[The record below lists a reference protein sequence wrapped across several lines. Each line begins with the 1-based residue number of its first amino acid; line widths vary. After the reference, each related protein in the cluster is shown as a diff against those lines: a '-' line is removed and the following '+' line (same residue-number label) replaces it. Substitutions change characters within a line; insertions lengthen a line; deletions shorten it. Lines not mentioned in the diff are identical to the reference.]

1 MPEQIMTQP
10 ITQIISPDLK
20 FVKDIIASGG
30 ESLKKCYQCS
40 TCTVVCNVTPDDKP
54 FPRKEMMYA
63 QWGMKDKLISNP
75 DIWLCHQCSDC
86 TAYCPRGAKPGE
98 VLGAIRKMAIANYS
112 VPGALAKMVGNSKY
126 LLMLFA
132 VPIVIFFAIIASLGN
147 LSLSSI
153 PRGEDG
159 GIVYSKFIPV
169 PAIDTVFIAA
179 ATFAA
184 ISFVLGIKKYWADM
198 SAGISV
204 QGNLMESIKATIT
217 EILAHKRF
225 EKCNVTKDRKTA
237 HLLVFYAFAG
247 LAITTTWAI
256 VYLYGF
262 HYDSPYPLYDPL
274 KLLGNASALA
284 LLYGI
289 TLVTGNRLK
298 NAEKAG
304 KGSYF
309 DWLFIAVIYAIV
321 VTGILSELLRL
332 ANIAILAYP
341 TYFAHLVFVFFLFAY
356 APFSKMAHMVYRATA
371 MVFARHTKR
380 D

>member
-1 MPEQIMTQP
+1 MAEQV
-10 ITQIISPDLK
+10 ISPDLR
-20 FVKDIIASGG
+20 FVKDILASGG
-30 ESLKKCYQCS
+30 EDLKKCYQCS
-40 TCTVVCNVTPDDKP
+40 TCTVVCNVTPDNKP

-63 QWGMKDKLISNP
+63 QWGIKDKLISNP

-86 TAYCPRGAKPGE
+86 TANCPRGAKPGE
-98 VLGAIRKMAIANYS
+98 VLGAVRKLAIQHYS
-112 VPGALAKMVGNSKY
+112 PTPLSKMVGDPKY
-126 LLMLFA
+126 LLILFA
-132 VPIVIFFAIIASLGN
+132 IPVLLFLSYIVPKGYLDISA
-147 LSLSSI
+147 I

-159 GIVYSKFIPV
+159 GIVYSKFMPV
-169 PAIDTVFIAA
+169 FPQIDVTFGAA
-179 ATFAA
+179 AFFALVC
-184 ISFVLGIKKYWADM
+184 FVLGIKRYWSDM
-198 SAGISV
+198 SAGVSI
-204 QGNLMESIKATIT
+204 QGNIADSIKTTIA

-237 HLLVFYAFAG
+237 HLLVFYAFIG
-247 LAITTTWAI
+247 LAITTTLAI

-262 HYDSPYPLYDPL
+262 HYESPYPLYDPL
-274 KLLGNASALA
+274 KLIGNISALA

-309 DWLFIAVIYAIV
+309 DWLFITVVYGIV
-321 VTGILSELLRL
+321 VTGILAELLRL
-332 ANIAILAYP
+332 ANIAMLAYP

-371 MVFARHTKR
+371 MVFAKHTKR